1 MSSDQLFPRGGGGN
15 VSASSNEASATS
27 ESLFGTSD
35 KKRRRETSKI
45 AKKSI
50 KQQRLKKKK
59 SGSSKPQRE
68 MYDRELELSFD
79 DLTIG
84 SAFLGTS
91 LSLSL
96 LARRRAHR
104 LPNKRQVVFVRF
116 RRMDRCW

>member
-59 SGSSKPQRE
+59 SSSSKPQRE

-84 SAFLGTS
+84 SAILGTS

-96 LARRRAHR
+96 LARPHR
-104 LPNKRQVVFVRF
+104 PPNKRQVVFVRF